1 MANEATAT
9 VSLSYKKGGREE
21 EMHSISIASDVAGEQ
36 YTKTTQLLAGTNGV
50 SLKLGGVAALGGLI
64 AGRVL
69 STTGTVTFYIN
80 SETEFL
86 TLNAGDPFLFRLK
99 KDTAVLVKGSSA
111 DREIEYLLLEA

>member
-21 EMHSISIASDVAGEQ
+21 EMHSISIPSDVSGDQ
-36 YTKTTQLLAGTNGV
+36 YAKTTMLVGTAGQ

-69 STTGTVTFYIN
+69 STSGTVTFYIN
-80 SETEFL
+80 TETDFL
-86 TLNAGDPFLFRLK
+86 TLKAGDPFLFRLAAGA
-99 KDTAVLVKGSSA
+99 AVLVKASVA

>member
-36 YTKTTQLLAGTNGV
+36 YAKTTLLVGETGA

-80 SETEFL
+80 GQTEFL
-86 TLNAGDPFLFRLK
+86 TLKAGDPFLFRLVAGA
-99 KDTAVLVKGSSA
+99 AVLVKGSSA